1 MVKVIV
7 GESES
12 IDHAIYRFRRKCER
26 AGILRQLRRSTY
38 FVKRK
43 EALTQSKSNSPD
55 QPLASQD
62 SVEIMFIQDDRTAQ
76 ICGNLFFSAGFRKFA
91 GQSVG

>member
-26 AGILRQLRRSTY
+26 AGILRQLRRSAY
-38 FVKRK
+38 FVKPSEKKRLRK
-43 EALTQSKSNSPD
+43 AK
-55 QPLASQD
+55 A
-62 SVEIMFIQDDRTAQ
+62 IRRTNRLQAKT
-76 ICGNLFFSAGFRKFA
+76 A
-91 GQSVG
+91 